1 MKRKKIGNESL
12 TLRSSWSP
20 RAAAT
25 SPDCTDTGGL
35 RQAYGG
41 GVTRCVTTRKIPLNI
56 DISYLPDA
64 QRFASPYV
72 PTDECKKIG
81 TEKQIRDLI
90 FCLLLHALNLE
101 LL

>member
-1 MKRKKIGNESL
+1 MDNGLASDEDTSL
-12 TLRSSWSP
+12 MTC
-20 RAAAT
+20 A
-25 SPDCTDTGGL
+25 
-35 RQAYGG
+35 
-41 GVTRCVTTRKIPLNI
+41 RCVTTGKIPLNI

-90 FCLLLHALNLE
+90 FCLLLHAPNLE

>member
-1 MKRKKIGNESL
+1 MAQKSNNQFDFFRDHPSVPFLGSWLHCSDLVLPRSTVLYDRKN
-12 TLRSSWSP
+12 T
-20 RAAAT
+20 
-25 SPDCTDTGGL
+25 
-35 RQAYGG
+35 
-41 GVTRCVTTRKIPLNI
+41 LNI

-90 FCLLLHALNLE
+90 FCLLLHAPNLE